1 MAESKQTESGL
12 VRALRGGLGLKLAGA
27 AMVLALVAIVAVA
40 LIMFVGGF
48 TPTATVTVDAPR
60 SGLVL
65 DPDAK
70 VKVRGV
76 EIGRVASVDHTDEGA
91 RLKLALDPDLLRL
104 VPSNADVDIRSTTV
118 FGAKYV
124 NFVVPRQP
132 SSTPLQP
139 GATLTAQ
146 RVTVEFN
153 TLFQHLSDVLAKIEP
168 EKLNATLSALGTAL
182 QGRGQKLGELLEQS
196 DAYLRDINPY
206 LPTLQQDLAKTGEVT
221 DLYADTVNDLLRT
234 VDNFTVTS
242 KTLDQEQDSL
252 DNVLVN
258 LTGLADTT
266 GAVLRE
272 NENDLGTALDLL
284 RPTTGLLE
292 DYAPALCDCD
302 PPSLTPPAPAGG
314 AALGALCEP
323 ALPDI
328 KGIGEFEGEIFH
340 SARWNHDADLT
351 GKRVAIIGTGASAIQ
366 IVPAIAA
373 QVGHLDVY
381 QRTAPWLLPRLDRP
395 YTKAERL
402 AFKYVPGLQRLSRA
416 AIYAARETQVVGLA
430 KAPAM
435 MQLFEAIAKAKLRY
449 EIRDP
454 RLRAKVTPNFRIGC
468 KRMLISNDYY
478 PALSRPNV
486 DVVTDGI
493 AEVRANSIVTEDGT
507 EREID
512 ALIVATGF
520 HVTDSPTYD
529 TIAGRDG
536 RTLSEVFDEIGQQG
550 YKGASIANF
559 PNMFFLLGPNVGL
572 GHTSMVYMI
581 ESQINY
587 IADALATIDR
597 LDLRTVEVRRD
608 VQDAYNKQLQAK
620 LAGSVWLTGG
630 CSSWYLDKHGNN
642 TTLWPDFTFEF
653 RRLTKTF
660 DVAAYDISISRI
672 DVKAVAS

>member
-1 MAESKQTESGL
+1 MSRKVTDKAVAGRPTRHARTIIIGSGF
-12 VRALRGGLGLKLAGA
+12 AGLGLAIRLTQQGRNDFLVLERGSDVGGTWRDNTYPGA
-27 AMVLALVAIVAVA
+27 AC
-40 LIMFVGGF
+40 
-48 TPTATVTVDAPR
+48 D
-60 SGLVL
+60 
-65 DPDAK
+65 
-70 VKVRGV
+70 
-76 EIGRVASVDHTDEGA
+76 
-91 RLKLALDPDLLRL
+91 
-104 VPSNADVDIRSTTV
+104 VPSHLYSYSFALNPNWSRSFSRQGEIQQYIQDVSKRYDVRDKHVFDCDVTSARWNNETSRWEIESTKGSFT
-118 FGAKYV
+118 
-124 NFVVPRQP
+124 
-132 SSTPLQP
+132 
-139 GATLTAQ
+139 
-146 RVTVEFN
+146 
-153 TLFQHLSDVLAKIEP
+153 
-168 EKLNATLSALGTAL
+168 
-182 QGRGQKLGELLEQS
+182 
-196 DAYLRDINPY
+196 
-206 LPTLQQDLAKTGEVT
+206 
-221 DLYADTVNDLLRT
+221 ADTV
-234 VDNFTVTS
+234 VS
-242 KTLDQEQDSL
+242 
-252 DNVLVN
+252 
-258 LTGLADTT
+258 
-266 GAVLRE
+266 AV
-272 NENDLGTALDLL
+272 
-284 RPTTGLLE
+284 
-292 DYAPALCDCD
+292 
-302 PPSLTPPAPAGG
+302 
-314 AALGALCEP
+314 GALCEP

-402 AFKYVPGLQRLSRA
+402 AFEHVPGLQRLSRA

-430 KAPAM
+430 KVPALM
-435 MQLFEAIAKAKLRY
+435 RLFEAIAKAKLRY

-454 RLRAKVTPNFRIGC
+454 QLRAKVTPNFRIGC

-587 IADALATIDR
+587 VADALATIDR

-608 VQDAYNKQLQAK
+608 VQDAYNKELQAK

-653 RRLTKTF
+653 RRLTRTF
-660 DVAAYDISISRI
+660 DVAAYDISISRT

>member
-1 MAESKQTESGL
+1 MSRKVTDKAVAGRSTRHARTIIIGSGF
-12 VRALRGGLGLKLAGA
+12 AGLGLAIRLTQQGRNDFLVLERGSDVGGTWRDNTYPGA
-27 AMVLALVAIVAVA
+27 AC
-40 LIMFVGGF
+40 
-48 TPTATVTVDAPR
+48 D
-60 SGLVL
+60 
-65 DPDAK
+65 
-70 VKVRGV
+70 
-76 EIGRVASVDHTDEGA
+76 
-91 RLKLALDPDLLRL
+91 
-104 VPSNADVDIRSTTV
+104 VPSHLYSYSFALNPDWSRSFSKQGEIQQYIQDVSKRYDVRDKHV
-118 FGAKYV
+118 FGCD
-124 NFVVPRQP
+124 
-132 SSTPLQP
+132 
-139 GATLTAQ
+139 
-146 RVTVEFN
+146 VTSARWN
-153 TLFQHLSDVLAKIEP
+153 TE
-168 EKLNATLSALGTAL
+168 TAL
-182 QGRGQKLGELLEQS
+182 WEIESSKGS
-196 DAYLRDINPY
+196 F
-206 LPTLQQDLAKTGEVT
+206 T
-221 DLYADTVNDLLRT
+221 ADTV
-234 VDNFTVTS
+234 VS
-242 KTLDQEQDSL
+242 
-252 DNVLVN
+252 
-258 LTGLADTT
+258 
-266 GAVLRE
+266 AV
-272 NENDLGTALDLL
+272 
-284 RPTTGLLE
+284 
-292 DYAPALCDCD
+292 
-302 PPSLTPPAPAGG
+302 
-314 AALGALCEP
+314 GALCEP

-328 KGIGEFEGEIFH
+328 KGINDFEGETFH

-402 AFKYVPGLQRLSRA
+402 AFKHVPGLQRLSRA
-416 AIYAARETQVVGLA
+416 TIYAARETQVVGLA
-430 KAPAM
+430 KVPAL
-435 MQLFEAIAKAKLRY
+435 MQVFEAIAKAKLRY

-454 RLRAKVTPNFRIGC
+454 QLRAKVTPNFRIGC

-478 PALSRPNV
+478 PALARPNV

-520 HVTDSPTYD
+520 HVTDSPTYE
-529 TIAGRDG
+529 TIFGRDG

-550 YKGASIANF
+550 YKGSTIANF

-587 IADALATIDR
+587 VADALATIDR

-608 VQDAYNKQLQAK
+608 VQDAYNKDLQAK

-653 RRLTKTF
+653 RRLTRTF
-660 DVAAYDISISRI
+660 DVSAYDISISRT

>member
-1 MAESKQTESGL
+1 MSRKVTDKAVADRSTRHARTIIIGSGF
-12 VRALRGGLGLKLAGA
+12 AGLGLAIRLTQQGRNDFLVLERGSDVGGTWRDNTYPGA
-27 AMVLALVAIVAVA
+27 AC
-40 LIMFVGGF
+40 
-48 TPTATVTVDAPR
+48 D
-60 SGLVL
+60 
-65 DPDAK
+65 
-70 VKVRGV
+70 
-76 EIGRVASVDHTDEGA
+76 
-91 RLKLALDPDLLRL
+91 
-104 VPSNADVDIRSTTV
+104 VPSHLYSYSFALNPDWSRSFSKQGEIQQYIQDVSKRYDVRDKHV
-118 FGAKYV
+118 FDCD
-124 NFVVPRQP
+124 
-132 SSTPLQP
+132 
-139 GATLTAQ
+139 
-146 RVTVEFN
+146 VTSARWN
-153 TLFQHLSDVLAKIEP
+153 TE
-168 EKLNATLSALGTAL
+168 TAL
-182 QGRGQKLGELLEQS
+182 WEIESSKGS
-196 DAYLRDINPY
+196 F
-206 LPTLQQDLAKTGEVT
+206 T
-221 DLYADTVNDLLRT
+221 ADTV
-234 VDNFTVTS
+234 VS
-242 KTLDQEQDSL
+242 
-252 DNVLVN
+252 
-258 LTGLADTT
+258 
-266 GAVLRE
+266 AV
-272 NENDLGTALDLL
+272 
-284 RPTTGLLE
+284 
-292 DYAPALCDCD
+292 
-302 PPSLTPPAPAGG
+302 
-314 AALGALCEP
+314 GALCEP

-328 KGIGEFEGEIFH
+328 KGINDFEGEIFH

-373 QVGHLDVY
+373 KVGHLDVY

-402 AFKYVPGLQRLSRA
+402 AFKHVPGLQRLSRA

-430 KAPAM
+430 KVPAL

-454 RLRAKVTPNFRIGC
+454 QLRAKVTPNFRIGC

-478 PALSRPNV
+478 PALARPNV

-520 HVTDSPTYD
+520 HVTDSPTYE
-529 TIAGRDG
+529 TIFGRDG

-550 YKGASIANF
+550 YKGSTIANF

-587 IADALATIDR
+587 VADALATIDR

-608 VQDAYNKQLQAK
+608 VQDAYNKDLQAK

-653 RRLTKTF
+653 RRLTRTF
-660 DVAAYDISISRI
+660 DVSAYDISISRT

>member
-1 MAESKQTESGL
+1 MSRKVTDKAVAGRSTRHARTIIIGSGF
-12 VRALRGGLGLKLAGA
+12 AGLGLAIRLTQQGRNDFLVLERGSDVGGTWRDNTYPGA
-27 AMVLALVAIVAVA
+27 AC
-40 LIMFVGGF
+40 
-48 TPTATVTVDAPR
+48 D
-60 SGLVL
+60 
-65 DPDAK
+65 
-70 VKVRGV
+70 
-76 EIGRVASVDHTDEGA
+76 
-91 RLKLALDPDLLRL
+91 
-104 VPSNADVDIRSTTV
+104 VPSHLYSYSFALNPDWSRSFSKQGEIQQYIRDVSERYDVRDKHV
-118 FGAKYV
+118 FDCD
-124 NFVVPRQP
+124 
-132 SSTPLQP
+132 
-139 GATLTAQ
+139 
-146 RVTVEFN
+146 VTSARWN
-153 TLFQHLSDVLAKIEP
+153 TE
-168 EKLNATLSALGTAL
+168 TAL
-182 QGRGQKLGELLEQS
+182 WEIESSKGS
-196 DAYLRDINPY
+196 F
-206 LPTLQQDLAKTGEVT
+206 T
-221 DLYADTVNDLLRT
+221 ADTV
-234 VDNFTVTS
+234 VS
-242 KTLDQEQDSL
+242 
-252 DNVLVN
+252 
-258 LTGLADTT
+258 
-266 GAVLRE
+266 AV
-272 NENDLGTALDLL
+272 
-284 RPTTGLLE
+284 
-292 DYAPALCDCD
+292 
-302 PPSLTPPAPAGG
+302 
-314 AALGALCEP
+314 GALCEP

-328 KGIGEFEGEIFH
+328 KGINDFEGEIFH

-373 QVGHLDVY
+373 KVGHLDVY

-402 AFKYVPGLQRLSRA
+402 AFKHVPGLQRLSRA

-430 KAPAM
+430 KVPAL

-454 RLRAKVTPNFRIGC
+454 QLRAKVTPNFRIGC

-478 PALSRPNV
+478 PALARPNV

-520 HVTDSPTYD
+520 HVTDSPTYE
-529 TIAGRDG
+529 TIFGRDG

-550 YKGASIANF
+550 YKGSTIANF

-587 IADALATIDR
+587 VADALATIDR

-608 VQDAYNKQLQAK
+608 VQDAYNKDLQAK

-653 RRLTKTF
+653 RRLTRTF
-660 DVAAYDISISRI
+660 DVSAYDISISRT